1 MWTPETLRA
10 ASWSSWRRPRCA
22 ASRRCRSVCV
32 LTSRSRVVAGQ
43 GCRDWGAESPR
54 GPLIAGAGGLVC
66 DGSRADQHVAGG
78 DASEMYRRIDPDA
91 ATAEDLL
98 TADEVAA
105 LLRMTP
111 AWVYAE
117 TRRNR
122 IPHMR
127 LGRYFRYRRSAIE
140 AWMGDLEAGPSL
152 PRAARRGAQPGAR
165 QPPARGSSSRSAAL

>member
-1 MWTPETLRA
+1 MDTP
-10 ASWSSWRRPRCA
+10 ASSPREVPDA
-22 ASRRCRSVCV
+22 P
-32 LTSRSRVVAGQ
+32 VAGY
-43 GCRDWGAESPR
+43 
-54 GPLIAGAGGLVC
+54 
-66 DGSRADQHVAGG
+66 DQV
-78 DASEMYRRIDPDA
+78 I
-91 ATAEDLL
+91 

-140 AWMGDLEAGPSL
+140 AWMSDLEE
-152 PRAARRGAQPGAR
+152 AAAVPAPTRAR
-165 QPPARGSSSRSAAL
+165 QGSADADRGQRGTRGGESAVWGRLNGGRTTS

>member
-1 MWTPETLRA
+1 MTSEALHAPRPADAPAPSETE
-10 ASWSSWRRPRCA
+10 
-22 ASRRCRSVCV
+22 V
-32 LTSRSRVVAGQ
+32 
-43 GCRDWGAESPR
+43 
-54 GPLIAGAGGLVC
+54 I
-66 DGSRADQHVAGG
+66 
-78 DASEMYRRIDPDA
+78 
-91 ATAEDLL
+91 

-140 AWMGDLEAGPSL
+140 AWMNALEEGPESIRQL
-152 PRAARRGAQPGAR
+152 PVRGPLRSQRSAREAAEARRIT
-165 QPPARGSSSRSAAL
+165 

>member
-1 MWTPETLRA
+1 MSAP
-10 ASWSSWRRPRCA
+10 SPREVPDA
-22 ASRRCRSVCV
+22 P
-32 LTSRSRVVAGQ
+32 VAGYV
-43 GCRDWGAESPR
+43 EV
-54 GPLIAGAGGLVC
+54 I
-66 DGSRADQHVAGG
+66 
-78 DASEMYRRIDPDA
+78 
-91 ATAEDLL
+91 

-140 AWMGDLEAGPSL
+140 AWMSDLEETVDAPAPIRL
-152 PRAARRGAQPGAR
+152 R
-165 QPPARGSSSRSAAL
+165 QA